1 MGAGGIHDPMAR
13 LIAGRARGALPR
25 RRDGRADTGHGVDLN
40 LMFPGGRGSG
50 AALEKLNEGITYH
63 GRSHVQKA
71 CKTISVRR
79 AAESATAD
87 LQSPSEVTG
96 DRASRT
102 EDGGGGGVPI
112 PVPPPSIKAFEIRY
126 TKINRITWIGRGG
139 SGNPGRL
146 EGFVRPVSQRAWF
159 PGFLWELEKL
169 ARVDIKK
176 TKNPNNP
183 NIY

>member
-1 MGAGGIHDPMAR
+1 MQGDPSETC
-13 LIAGRARGALPR
+13 GRI
-25 RRDGRADTGHGVDLN
+25 RDSGFAVTVSGHG
-40 LMFPGGRGSG
+40 GSG
-50 AALEKLNEGITYH
+50 F
-63 GRSHVQKA
+63 
-71 CKTISVRR
+71 
-79 AAESATAD
+79 
-87 LQSPSEVTG
+87 
-96 DRASRT
+96 
-102 EDGGGGGVPI
+102 EDGKMAADGGVSI

-146 EGFVRPVSQRAWF
+146 EGFVRPVFKRAWF